1 MPIYEYVCQA
11 CGYEF
16 DTLRS
21 MKDADA
27 PIDCQKC
34 ESNHTRRM
42 LSVFFAQSEGR
53 SVTTTAH
60 QCGGGCSGGSC
71 GSCGSCG
78 H

>member
-1 MPIYEYVCQA
+1 MPIYEYVCKD

-27 PIDCQKC
+27 PIVCQKC
-34 ESNHTRRM
+34 EGNQTHRM
-42 LSVFFAQSEGR
+42 LSVCFSQSEGH
-53 SVTTTAH
+53 SVTPAAH
-60 QCGGGCSGGSC
+60 QCSGSCGGSC
-71 GSCGSCG
+71 ASCG